1 MVQESTEF
9 SSSYIKEI
17 KSRRNASFNFEE
29 IVEAYTGPKKS
40 INWIDEVE
48 NKSA

>member
-9 SSSYIKEI
+9 SNSYFQDI
-17 KSRRNASFNFEE
+17 KSRQNASFSFAKT
-29 IVEAYTGPKKS
+29 VEAYTGPKKS

-48 NKSA
+48 NESA